1 MPNSDDPQDQNT
13 PPESEPE
20 SEPKSEPESE
30 PKSEPESEPKS
41 EPESEPKPEPESEN
55 AGRQTPAE
63 AAPSHALQPAA
74 QAGPVAA
81 ASASNPPPP
90 PEEPEEEDG
99 MLRMSF
105 LQHLEELRT
114 RIIRSLMGLVVAFM
128 ISMCFMNQMW
138 NAVKQ
143 PIVVALKTL
152 GYPPELAARTPMEG
166 ISIVWFRVPILASIF
181 IASPWVLYQVW
192 AFIAPGLYKR
202 ERRWAVPFI
211 LTTAGLFITGGLFAY
226 FIAFRFAL
234 TFLLKIGKDAGIRP
248 YIAPTE
254 YMDLFIN
261 VILGVAL
268 IFEMPVLIF
277 FLTLLR
283 IVTPK
288 FLLKHSR
295 YAILAIVIVAAIVTP
310 TPDAVTMTLVAT
322 PMILLYFVGVF
333 ASFLLVLRREGRP
346 FPWRRT
352 VKPLLWMI
360 AVVAVG
366 VIVTMLAFHLHW
378 VWKWPFLVK

>member
-1 MPNSDDPQDQNT
+1 MPNSDDPRDPHT
-13 PPESEPE
+13 PSEPE
-20 SEPKSEPESE
+20 L
-30 PKSEPESEPKS
+30 
-41 EPESEPKPEPESEN
+41 KPEQDWRKPQEES
-55 AGRQTPAE
+55 
-63 AAPSHALQPAA
+63 APDQAMQPASKA
-74 QAGPVAA
+74 VEPATAAGAVMRPP
-81 ASASNPPPP
+81 SPPPP
-90 PEEPEEEDG
+90 PPDEPEEEEG

-105 LQHLEELRT
+105 LEHLEELRT
-114 RIIRSLMGLVVAFM
+114 RIIRCLLGMFVAFM
-128 ISMCFMNQMW
+128 ISMCFMHEMW

-143 PIVVALKTL
+143 PIVIALKTL

-166 ISIVWFRVPILASIF
+166 ISIVWFRVPILAAIF
-181 IASPWVLYQVW
+181 IASPWVVYQVW

-234 TFLLKIGKDAGIRP
+234 TFLLKIAKDSGIRP
-248 YIAPTE
+248 YISPSE
-254 YMDLFIN
+254 YMDLFVN

-295 YAILAIVIVAAIVTP
+295 YAILAITITAAIVTP

-322 PMILLYFVGVF
+322 PMILLYFVGIF
-333 ASFLLVLRREGRP
+333 ASWLLVLRREGRT
-346 FPWRRT
+346 FPWSRFLW
-352 VKPLLWMI
+352 PLLWI
-360 AVVAVG
+360 VVLAAAGVLLALAV
-366 VIVTMLAFHLHW
+366 FHYH
-378 VWKWPFLVK
+378 

>member
-378 VWKWPFLVK
+378 VWKWPFIVK